1 MQRTTLALE
10 PFYLRYHGDA
20 IDLPGDQGAGTLK
33 GVALCK
39 SGAGR
44 LQLMLLAERPVGT
57 KGKVEYADRVV
68 PLGCGL
74 EAILKED
81 GNSLLLRTDDPN
93 HRLHL
98 PLRHHKVNAT
108 DGRGALNAF
117 AAVLAHA
124 LDGRVDTAIPTEDAI
139 RAALQAQPLAKRP
152 RLIGGHTPSNL
163 GSFAGGRNNL
173 SIASGSSFGSRSTP
187 PLNLWGPKAS
197 SQGGRLHAA
206 APGASVSKPAPFVL
220 PPAQSRAAPEV
231 PRKPGASVSKPAPFV
246 LPPAAVP
253 APAPSP
259 MPAPVPASGA
269 SASLELKVSIL
280 PRTPELQR
288 RMDTLGLRKSSIKC
302 APPSHPRHP
311 ASTAHMPLRR

>member
-1 MQRTTLALE
+1 MQCMTLALE
-10 PFYLRYHGDA
+10 PYYLRYQGDS

-57 KGKVEYADRVV
+57 KGKVEHAHRVV

-117 AAVLAHA
+117 AAALAHA
-124 LDGRVDTAIPTEDAI
+124 LGGRVDTAIPTEDAI

-220 PPAQSRAAPEV
+220 PPA
-231 PRKPGASVSKPAPFV
+231 
-246 LPPAAVP
+246 AVP